1 MPPQSKP
8 VRPAP
13 RLYLVTPLVNE
24 PQTIDGQ
31 LAAGLAANDVAA
43 VLLRLTPSDDRTLI
57 NRIKALAPT
66 IQNSG
71 AALLVDER
79 ADLVARAGA
88 DGAHLNGSAALVAAM
103 PLLKPQRIAGAGGL
117 SSRHDAMLAAEAGA
131 DYVMIGEPDS
141 DGRRASLA
149 AILERVAWWAELFE
163 IPCVAYAER
172 FEEMGALCGA
182 GADFLAIGDAAFSDP
197 RGCAMALADARLR
210 APA

>member
-13 RLYLVTPLVNE
+13 RLYLVTPPVNE

>member
-13 RLYLVTPLVNE
+13 RLYLVTPPVSE
-24 PQTIDGQ
+24 PQAIDEQ
-31 LAAGLAANDVAA
+31 LAAGLAASDVAA

-57 NRIKALAPT
+57 NRIKALAQT
-66 IQNSG
+66 VQNSG

-79 ADLVARAGA
+79 ADLVVRAGA
-88 DGAHLNGSAALVAAM
+88 DGAHLNGGAALIAAL

-117 SSRHDAMLAAEAGA
+117 PSRHDAMLAAEAGA

-182 GADFLAIGDAAFSDP
+182 GADFVAIGDAAFSDP
-197 RGCAMALADARLR
+197 RGCAMALADARMR
-210 APA
+210 AHA

>member
-1 MPPQSKP
+1 
-8 VRPAP
+8 
-13 RLYLVTPLVNE
+13 VTPPVGDE
-24 PQTIDGQ
+24 PQAINES

-43 VLLRLTPSDDRTLI
+43 VLLRLTPADDRALI

-66 IQNSG
+66 VQDRG
-71 AALLVDER
+71 AALLVEER

-103 PLLKPQRIAGAGGL
+103 PLLRPQRIAGAGRL
-117 SSRHDAMLAAEAGA
+117 PSRHDAMLAAEAGA

-141 DGRRASLA
+141 AGRRASLE
-149 AILERVAWWAELFE
+149 AIVERVAWWAELFE

-182 GADFLAIGDAAFSDP
+182 GADFVAIGDAAFSDP